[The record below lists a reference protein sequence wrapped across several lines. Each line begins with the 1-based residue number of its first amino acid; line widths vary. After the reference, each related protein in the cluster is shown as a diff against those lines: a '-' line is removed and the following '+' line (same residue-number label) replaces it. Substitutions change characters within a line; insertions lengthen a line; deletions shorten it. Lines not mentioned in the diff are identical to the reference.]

1 MLKSTVSVCV
11 VRFEH
16 HIDILNAKSI
26 GKEHLTSSSLSH
38 LGFNKEVQ
46 KEPPKVNAQSEIF
59 HGKRIFGEL
68 GHFDKQFV
76 KNLKE

>member
-1 MLKSTVSVCV
+1 MLKSIASVCV
-11 VRFEH
+11 VCFEH

-38 LGFNKEVQ
+38 LGFNKVQ

-68 GHFDKQFV
+68 AFR
-76 KNLKE
+76 